1 MRIFSTTAAF
11 AIMAS
16 LLAGCGG
23 QDTGQSMAEGEN
35 QQASQQ
41 SASDI
46 YMPAETA
53 MNERM
58 AAAEG
63 ASAADTWMLK
73 MIEHHR
79 GAISL
84 SELLLSQPNVEP
96 AVAERARMT
105 AADQQRD
112 VAELQSMLQGVQ
124 GTGSPDAYM
133 AAEQQM
139 SRQMMAAR
147 GANVSETW
155 LRKMIEH
162 HRGAVAMANIAV
174 TSAGNEMVIAMARQ
188 TIEKQTREIA
198 ELQRLL
204 PS

>member
-1 MRIFSTTAAF
+1 MRILSTTAAF

-23 QDTGQSMAEGEN
+23 QDTGQSMAQGEN

-79 GAISL
+79 GA
-84 SELLLSQPNVEP
+84 
-96 AVAERARMT
+96 
-105 AADQQRD
+105 
-112 VAELQSMLQGVQ
+112 
-124 GTGSPDAYM
+124 
-133 AAEQQM
+133 
-139 SRQMMAAR
+139 
-147 GANVSETW
+147 
-155 LRKMIEH
+155 
-162 HRGAVAMANIAV
+162 VAMANIAV